1 MTSTADKLKTFND
14 WADFWRYN
22 IGVNLIPANT
32 KKKETYES
40 WKEWQDKPVPQELHD
55 EWKTSGAFD
64 RGIAIILG
72 KTYHNSEIGKRGL
85 YLIGIDLDNR
95 KAIDEVAYKGLEILA
110 KRVIVEQHNDDLTKA
125 HILLYSHKPF
135 PKKSSDNTGHLN
147 PKLTASEIPAI
158 EVKELGSHGI
168 LFVTPS
174 IHKNG
179 QPYQIIG
186 TLEPIIVD
194 DFVQHINNICKKY
207 SIPYLDGN
215 GGLDGENNSSSAQ
228 IPIQNLFKTD
238 FTIYEGHNRHEAL
251 MRAMESLVLRN
262 ISILSV
268 EELKSLSRQWNSQHC
283 APPLDDRE
291 FEKQWKCAID
301 FVSKKG
307 GVWEARGG

>member
-1 MTSTADKLKTFND
+1 M
-14 WADFWRYN
+14 
-22 IGVNLIPANT
+22 
-32 KKKETYES
+32 
-40 WKEWQDKPVPQELHD
+40 
-55 EWKTSGAFD
+55 
-64 RGIAIILG
+64 
-72 KTYHNSEIGKRGL
+72 
-85 YLIGIDLDNR
+85 
-95 KAIDEVAYKGLEILA
+95 
-110 KRVIVEQHNDDLTKA
+110 EQHNDDLTKA

-147 PKLTASEIPAI
+147 PKLTADEIPAI
-158 EVKELGSHGI
+158 EVKGLGSHGI

-207 SIPYLDGN
+207 SISYLDGN
-215 GGLDGENNSSSAQ
+215 GEAGDENNSNNAR
-228 IPIQNLFKTD
+228 IPIQDLFKSE

-251 MRAMESLVLRN
+251 MRAMESLIVRN
-262 ISILSV
+262 SGILSI
-268 EELKSLSRQWNSQHC
+268 EEIKSLSRQWNNQHC
-283 APPLDDRE
+283 APPLDDKE

-307 GVWEARGG
+307 SINNNEGDGNGEREIDDDNELSGVEAKIVEELSLHILQYCIFQSTCHVCRP